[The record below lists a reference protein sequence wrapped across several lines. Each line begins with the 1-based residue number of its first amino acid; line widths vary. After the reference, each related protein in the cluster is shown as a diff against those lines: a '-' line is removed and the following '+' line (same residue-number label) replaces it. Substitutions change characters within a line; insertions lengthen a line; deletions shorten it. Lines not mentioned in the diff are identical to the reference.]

1 MTREKKSV
9 VKIGINILQPAHK
22 HKQIRL
28 LALLRKITYGTAGN
42 DEALFNP
49 DLPLQLR
56 KGNKLHLTTFTEHIC
71 QK

>member
-1 MTREKKSV
+1 MLPLWARV
-9 VKIGINILQPAHK
+9 DLGAMVLQLVHK

-28 LALLRKITYGTAGN
+28 LTPLQTQHPATTGN
-42 DEALFNP
+42 DEALYDP
-49 DLPLQLR
+49 DQLLQLR